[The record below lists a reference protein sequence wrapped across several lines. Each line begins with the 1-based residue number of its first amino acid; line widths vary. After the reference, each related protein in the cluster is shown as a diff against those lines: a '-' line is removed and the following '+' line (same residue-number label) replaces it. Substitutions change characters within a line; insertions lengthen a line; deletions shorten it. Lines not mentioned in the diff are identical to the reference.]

1 MQHLPSPIHHA
12 RDAAQLPVAIDYPA
26 ALALRQ
32 MSMVHDELPKYL
44 LAPEVSALLH
54 YVPDLRR
61 KMLLAT
67 LWNTGAR
74 INEALALT
82 RGDFSLTSPYPF
94 VQLATLKQ
102 RTEKAA
108 RTAGRMPAGQQ
119 THRLVPLSDAWYV
132 SQLQTMVAT
141 LKIPMERRNK
151 RTGRTEKARI
161 WEVTDRTVR
170 TWIGEAVA
178 AAAADGVTFSVP
190 VTPHTFRHS
199 YAMHMLYAGIPL
211 KVLQSLM
218 GHKSISSTE
227 VYTKAELGN
236 ISERRTYKL
245 ISGAREL
252 PKFLVA
258 NPGLNSG
265 FMIPQYTAASIVSQS
280 KGLCMPASVDSIPSS
295 QGQEDHVSMGSNA
308 ATKLWRVVCN
318 TERVLAIELFN
329 AAQAIEFRRPAHTSP
344 ELERMLADYRKEV
357 PFIDNDEVM
366 YPHIEASVRFLR
378 GL

>member
-1 MQHLPSPIHHA
+1 M
-12 RDAAQLPVAIDYPA
+12 
-26 ALALRQ
+26 
-32 MSMVHDELPKYL
+32 
-44 LAPEVSALLH
+44 SALLH

-82 RGDFSLTSPYPF
+82 RGDFSLTPPVSVCAAGHSEAADRKKPPGRQEGCPPVSRLTGWFRSPTP
-94 VQLATLKQ
+94 
-102 RTEKAA
+102 
-108 RTAGRMPAGQQ
+108 
-119 THRLVPLSDAWYV
+119 WYV

-227 VYTKAELGN
+227 VYTKVFALDVA
-236 ISERRTYKL
+236 
-245 ISGAREL
+245 ARHRVQ
-252 PKFLVA
+252 FL
-258 NPGLNSG
+258 
-265 FMIPQYTAASIVSQS
+265 
-280 KGLCMPASVDSIPSS
+280 MPESDAV
-295 QGQEDHVSMGSNA
+295 
-308 ATKLWRVVCN
+308 T
-318 TERVLAIELFN
+318 
-329 AAQAIEFRRPAHTSP
+329 
-344 ELERMLADYRKEV
+344 MLKNRHA
-357 PFIDNDEVM
+357 
-366 YPHIEASVRFLR
+366 
-378 GL
+378 

>member
-1 MQHLPSPIHHA
+1 MSGSVIHSQSAARVPAVYSAGQSP
-12 RDAAQLPVAIDYPA
+12 QLPVVIDYPA

-61 KMLLAT
+61 KM
-67 LWNTGAR
+67 
-74 INEALALT
+74 
-82 RGDFSLTSPYPF
+82 
-94 VQLATLKQ
+94 QLATLKQ

-108 RTAGRMPAGQQ
+108 RTAGRTPAGQQ
-119 THRLVPLSDAWYV
+119 THRLVPLSDSWYV
-132 SQLQTMVAT
+132 SLLQTMVAT
-141 LKIPMERRNK
+141 LKIPLERRNK

-227 VYTKAELGN
+227 VYTKVFALDVA
-236 ISERRTYKL
+236 
-245 ISGAREL
+245 ARHRVQFAMPESDA
-252 PKFLVA
+252 VA
-258 NPGLNSG
+258 
-265 FMIPQYTAASIVSQS
+265 
-280 KGLCMPASVDSIPSS
+280 
-295 QGQEDHVSMGSNA
+295 
-308 ATKLWRVVCN
+308 
-318 TERVLAIELFN
+318 
-329 AAQAIEFRRPAHTSP
+329 
-344 ELERMLADYRKEV
+344 MLKQL
-357 PFIDNDEVM
+357 
-366 YPHIEASVRFLR
+366 S
-378 GL
+378 

>member
-1 MQHLPSPIHHA
+1 MPENIVSTVIDGVVLFATSSVFWLAVAGWLVILTPVILRRKFSAKKKLTEIMNNLVPVGSPA
-12 RDAAQLPVAIDYPA
+12 SPGTLLPVAIDYPA

-32 MSMVHDELPKYL
+32 MALVQDELPKYL

-54 YVPDLRR
+54 YVPDLHR

-82 RGDFSLTSPYPF
+82 RGDFSLAPPYPF

-108 RTAGRMPAGQQ
+108 RTAGRAPAGSQI
-119 THRLVPLSDAWYV
+119 HRLVPLSDHHYV
-132 SQLQTMVAT
+132 SQLQMMVAT
-141 LKIPMERRNK
+141 LKIPLERRNK
-151 RTGRTEKARI
+151 RTGRMEKARI
-161 WEVTDRTVR
+161 WEITDRTVR
-170 TWIGEAVA
+170 TWLCEAVE

-227 VYTKAELGN
+227 VYTKVFALDVAARHRVQFQMPEADAVAMLKGN
-236 ISERRTYKL
+236 I
-245 ISGAREL
+245 
-252 PKFLVA
+252 
-258 NPGLNSG
+258 
-265 FMIPQYTAASIVSQS
+265 
-280 KGLCMPASVDSIPSS
+280 
-295 QGQEDHVSMGSNA
+295 
-308 ATKLWRVVCN
+308 
-318 TERVLAIELFN
+318 
-329 AAQAIEFRRPAHTSP
+329 
-344 ELERMLADYRKEV
+344 
-357 PFIDNDEVM
+357 
-366 YPHIEASVRFLR
+366 
-378 GL
+378 

>member
-1 MQHLPSPIHHA
+1 MTENIVSTVIDGVVLFVTSSVFWLAVAGWLVILTPVILRRKFSAKKKLTEIMNNLVPAGSPSSPGTL
-12 RDAAQLPVAIDYPA
+12 LPVAIDYPA

-32 MSMVHDELPKYL
+32 MALVQDELPKYL

-54 YVPDLRR
+54 YVPDLHR

-82 RGDFSLTSPYPF
+82 RRDFSLAPPYPF

-108 RTAGRMPAGQQ
+108 RTAGRAPAGSQV
-119 THRLVPLSDAWYV
+119 HRLVPLSDHHYV
-132 SQLQTMVAT
+132 SQLQMMVAT
-141 LKIPMERRNK
+141 LKIPLERRNK
-151 RTGRTEKARI
+151 RTGRMEKARI
-161 WEVTDRTVR
+161 WEITDRTVR
-170 TWIGEAVA
+170 TWLSEAVE

-227 VYTKAELGN
+227 VYTKVFALDVAARHRVQFAMPEADAVALMKQL
-236 ISERRTYKL
+236 ERR
-245 ISGAREL
+245 
-252 PKFLVA
+252 
-258 NPGLNSG
+258 
-265 FMIPQYTAASIVSQS
+265 
-280 KGLCMPASVDSIPSS
+280 
-295 QGQEDHVSMGSNA
+295 
-308 ATKLWRVVCN
+308 
-318 TERVLAIELFN
+318 
-329 AAQAIEFRRPAHTSP
+329 
-344 ELERMLADYRKEV
+344 
-357 PFIDNDEVM
+357 
-366 YPHIEASVRFLR
+366 
-378 GL
+378 